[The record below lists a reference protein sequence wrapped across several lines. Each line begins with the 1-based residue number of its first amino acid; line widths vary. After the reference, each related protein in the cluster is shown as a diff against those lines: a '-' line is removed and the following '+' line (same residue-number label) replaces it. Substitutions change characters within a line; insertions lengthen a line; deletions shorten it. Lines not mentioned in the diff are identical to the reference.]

1 MLSLN
6 NKIEANDFG
15 KDKKLILNLNSDIP
29 IIIVNGCGGVGKDE
43 FVKSLDELIT
53 VFSYSTIDTYK
64 KIAKESFDWD
74 EVKDEKGRKLLSDLK
89 LAGINYNDAPLKE
102 FKDVY
107 TDINRSCLA
116 DVFTCMCRDIG
127 EIKKIKNEF
136 PDTITVLVTNNRVQ
150 HISSNVADDNVYNY
164 QYDYII
170 NNDSTIDVLKESAKT
185 FILDVFGKY
194 FDDDILDGDIYE

>member
-1 MLSLN
+1 M
-6 NKIEANDFG
+6 
-15 KDKKLILNLNSDIP
+15 
-29 IIIVNGCGGVGKDE
+29 
-43 FVKSLDELIT
+43 IT